1 MGKPVRN
8 WVKGLTWAQRFLL
21 VSLVILVAGMGA
33 IGAWIASRI
42 EENVVQETAE
52 TAAVYVDSAVAP
64 YLQNLAA
71 SDEIGA
77 QGSQQL
83 DELFHTTRL
92 GEQIPSFKVWT
103 KSGRVVFSTSSD
115 IVGESFPIE
124 GGLAR
129 ALNGWVDAKIGALDA
144 EENVNERARGK
155 PLLEIYSP
163 VRKAGSDEI
172 IAVAEFYQSVESL
185 QQNLAATVR
194 QTWLFVGAVTVGMY
208 LLLAGFVRVA
218 SNTIVRQQ
226 TELSAQ
232 VKRLEQVLTKNAELD
247 ERVRRA
253 AAQTTALNERFL
265 RRISAELH
273 DGPAQELGLAL
284 LKLDNVIA
292 RAEEQTEGNGGR
304 GDTQA
309 REPSRVREQSRLDEQ
324 DLNAVKQSL
333 NHALQE
339 TRAIS
344 SGMGVPQLNN
354 LTPEEI
360 VARVVRTHERRTGTQ
375 VKVETEGLPAHV
387 SLPIKITAYRVMQ
400 EALNNAYRHA
410 QGIGQRVRV
419 QGQAKE
425 LTIEIS
431 DRGHGANGNA
441 PNDETEHLGVVG
453 MRERVESL
461 GGTFEWETG
470 EQGTRVVAHLPLQD
484 KE

>member
-1 MGKPVRN
+1 MRKQVRN
-8 WVKGLTWAQRFLL
+8 WVSGLTWAQRFLL

-33 IGAWIASRI
+33 IGAWIASQI
-42 EENVVQETAE
+42 EKNVVQEAAE

-64 YLQNLAA
+64 SLQNLATG
-71 SDEIGA
+71 DEIGA
-77 QGSQQL
+77 QGRQQL
-83 DELFHTTRL
+83 DELFRTTRL

-103 KSGRVVFSTSSD
+103 RSGRAVYTTSSD
-115 IVGESFPIE
+115 IVGETFPIE

-129 ALNGWVDAKIGALDA
+129 ALQGKVDASISPLDEA
-144 EENVNERARGK
+144 ENVSERARGK

-163 VRKAGSDEI
+163 VRRAGSDEI
-172 IAVAEFYQSVESL
+172 IAVAEFYQLVEDL
-185 QQNLAATVR
+185 QQNLATTVR

-218 SNTIVRQQ
+218 SSTIARQE
-226 TELSAQ
+226 TELNAQ
-232 VKRLEQVLTKNAELD
+232 VKRLQDVLKKNAELG

-273 DGPAQELGLAL
+273 DGPAQDLGLAL
-284 LKLDNVIA
+284 LKLDHVMA
-292 RAEEQTEGNGGR
+292 RSEAQAEQDGGR
-304 GDTQA
+304 EQA
-309 REPSRVREQSRLDEQ
+309 RLDDQ

-333 NHALQE
+333 DHALQE

-344 SGMGVPQLNN
+344 AGMGVPQLNN

-375 VKVETEGLPAHV
+375 VKVETQGLPAHA

-410 QGIGQRVRV
+410 QGIGQGVRVR
-419 QGQAKE
+419 GQANE
-425 LTIEIS
+425 LTIEIT
-431 DRGHGANGNA
+431 DEGHGTNGDGQG
-441 PNDETEHLGVVG
+441 DEGEHLGVIG

-461 GGTFEWETG
+461 GGTFEWESSPR
-470 EQGTRVVAHLPLQD
+470 GTRVAAHLPLQD